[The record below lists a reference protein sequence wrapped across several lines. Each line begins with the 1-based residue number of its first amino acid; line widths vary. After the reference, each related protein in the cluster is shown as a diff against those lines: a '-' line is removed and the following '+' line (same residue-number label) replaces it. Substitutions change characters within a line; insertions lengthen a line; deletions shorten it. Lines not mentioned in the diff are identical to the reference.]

1 MRLAGQKNSAT
12 RGAMA
17 HPPRK
22 TARGSSAAG
31 ASGPLVGLPP
41 IAGAEARA
49 LVLGSMPGEVS
60 LAASQYYAHPQNAF
74 WKVFDALLGA
84 GPGLDYDDRVA
95 ILVRSGVAVWDVVRS
110 CEREGSPDSAIVRGS
125 VVVNDFGAFVA
136 AHPQLRLVVCNGAT
150 ARSFFLRYVAPHQG
164 EGVARLRVV
173 QAPSTSPAHASMPLR
188 AKIAAWSEALRDVV
202 ECRAL

>member
-1 MRLAGQKNSAT
+1 M
-12 RGAMA
+12 
-17 HPPRK
+17 
-22 TARGSSAAG
+22 
-31 ASGPLVGLPP
+31 
-41 IAGAEARA
+41 
-49 LVLGSMPGEVS
+49 LGSMPGEAS
-60 LAASQYYAHPQNAF
+60 LAAGQYYAHPQNAF

-110 CEREGSPDSAIVRGS
+110 CEREGSLDSAIVRGS

-202 ECRAL
+202 ECRAV